1 MEKYLQIG
9 ASILI
14 FIVDGL
20 LWHRLVYS
28 MCVFRYNKKFR
39 YIPPAIWILVFIL
52 RSLLNEVAGGA
63 GYAEIVRALTL
74 SMGFVLSFIF
84 YKDKIIKLLIWNIV
98 HILLMAVSEL
108 CTISILWIGTR
119 QPVELVINQSGGYY
133 IGTVISK
140 FLMFMII
147 WLITTKKE
155 RYNVVLKKGPLDI
168 VILGVIITVVFAY
181 SVYMVRNR
189 DSYHGI
195 SEWFLSGTLIALFVI
210 VTLVVRILFH
220 LFRTVQQEMDTQH
233 KLQKLEME
241 RQFYDDIEKVVSSLR
256 SLRHD
261 LNNHFSVINGF
272 LETGEYQQC
281 HKYMQE
287 VCSEMDIANSF
298 VCVENTAVSIL
309 LNNKISKAKRKGID
323 IESII
328 SFDNFTMPYKTIC
341 SLIGNIL
348 DNAIEATEKTE
359 DKYIQLI
366 VKGKDGECKISCENT
381 YAEKPIFSNGNYQT
395 SKKDSKD
402 HGIGL
407 SKIREI
413 VQEYHGT
420 IDIQIDD
427 TFLISL
433 TLKA

>member
-1 MEKYLQIG
+1 
-9 ASILI
+9 
-14 FIVDGL
+14 
-20 LWHRLVYS
+20 
-28 MCVFRYNKKFR
+28 
-39 YIPPAIWILVFIL
+39 
-52 RSLLNEVAGGA
+52 
-63 GYAEIVRALTL
+63 
-74 SMGFVLSFIF
+74 
-84 YKDKIIKLLIWNIV
+84 
-98 HILLMAVSEL
+98 
-108 CTISILWIGTR
+108 
-119 QPVELVINQSGGYY
+119 
-133 IGTVISK
+133 
-140 FLMFMII
+140 
-147 WLITTKKE
+147 
-155 RYNVVLKKGPLDI
+155 
-168 VILGVIITVVFAY
+168 
-181 SVYMVRNR
+181 
-189 DSYHGI
+189 
-195 SEWFLSGTLIALFVI
+195 
-210 VTLVVRILFH
+210 
-220 LFRTVQQEMDTQH
+220 
-233 KLQKLEME
+233 
-241 RQFYDDIEKVVSSLR
+241 
-256 SLRHD
+256 
-261 LNNHFSVINGF
+261 
-272 LETGEYQQC
+272 
-281 HKYMQE
+281 
-287 VCSEMDIANSF
+287 MDIANSF

-309 LNNKISKAKRKGID
+309 LNNKISKAKKKGID

-381 YAEKPIFSNGNYQT
+381 YTEKPIFSNGNYQT